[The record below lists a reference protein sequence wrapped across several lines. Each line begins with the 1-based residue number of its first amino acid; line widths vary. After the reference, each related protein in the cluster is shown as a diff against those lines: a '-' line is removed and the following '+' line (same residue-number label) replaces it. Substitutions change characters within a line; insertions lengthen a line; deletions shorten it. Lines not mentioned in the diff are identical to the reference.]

1 MPLVNTLPSHPLLN
15 KPVSISAVKCIWY
28 MVSERTKEIL
38 DYCCILLH
46 DRIQIEKKNLEN
58 DYLVELFI
66 RNSLQIPSTTRV
78 KQYFQENFNGKSAIC
93 EFDGSTPRQ
102 WCRFHN
108 KLKKERNGCMHLIPF
123 TKQEQSDIKDI
134 RYVKYRILAYEV
146 EHKINDLDTFDMF
159 LKNKLCSSLQTFCN
173 IKGDNLT
180 LKLTNQSNQTQS
192 FATIFQKF

>member
-1 MPLVNTLPSHPLLN
+1 
-15 KPVSISAVKCIWY
+15 
-28 MVSERTKEIL
+28 MVSERSLEIL

-78 KQYFQENFNGKSAIC
+78 KQYFQEHINGKSAIC

-108 KLKKERNGCMHLIPF
+108 KLKKERNGYMHLIPF

-146 EHKINDLDTFDMF
+146 EHKIKKST
-159 LKNKLCSSLQTFCN
+159 
-173 IKGDNLT
+173 ILT
-180 LKLTNQSNQTQS
+180 LLTCS
-192 FATIFQKF
+192 